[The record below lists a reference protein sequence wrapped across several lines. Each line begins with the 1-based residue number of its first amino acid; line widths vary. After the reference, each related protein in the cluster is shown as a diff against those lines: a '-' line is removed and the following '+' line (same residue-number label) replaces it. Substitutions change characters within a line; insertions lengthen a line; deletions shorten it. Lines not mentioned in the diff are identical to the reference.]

1 MVILPLLSLLVSAAL
16 TVATVRRYRERRRT
30 HELIWSATFA
40 SFALA
45 AGCEVAGQLWG
56 WSPLT
61 ARLYY
66 LAGATMSVGFL
77 AVGTLYLLAPRQI
90 AYAGLVVALVQTTAA
105 ILLVWRAPVDPA
117 LLAAEGWRALEKN
130 GELTALAITVNSLG
144 TAIVVGGALLSAWL
158 LWSGHGPAGRAAG
171 VALIGVGT
179 LVVAMGGTLTRLGQH
194 EYLYAAMAPGLILI
208 FAGYLLANARR
219 PSPDVGGA
227 AVVEATRVTG
237 AAT

>member
-1 MVILPLLSLLVSAAL
+1 LLVSVAL
-16 TVATVRRYRERRRT
+16 AVATMRRYRARRRT

-90 AYAGLVVALVQTTAA
+90 AVAGLIVALVQTTAA
-105 ILLVWRAPVDPA
+105 LLLVWRAPVDHA
-117 LLAAEGWRALEKN
+117 LLASEGWRALEKN
-130 GELTALAITVNSLG
+130 GELTTLAITVNSLG

-158 LWSGHGPAGRAAG
+158 LWSGRGPGGHAAG
-171 VALIGVGT
+171 VALIGFGT
-179 LVVAMGGTLTRLGQH
+179 LVVAMGGTLTRLGRH
-194 EYLYAAMAPGLILI
+194 EYLYAAMAPGLALI
-208 FAGYLLANARR
+208 FGGYLLANARR
-219 PSPDVGGA
+219 PSLADSGPVGVA
-227 AVVEATRVTG
+227 ATG
-237 AAT
+237 AAGTAG

>member
-1 MVILPLLSLLVSAAL
+1 MVVLPLLSLLVSAAL
-16 TVATVRRYRERRRT
+16 VAATMRRYRARRRT
-30 HELIWSATFA
+30 HELVWSATFA

-90 AYAGLVVALVQTTAA
+90 ALAGLIVALVQTTAA
-105 ILLVWRAPVDPA
+105 LLLVWRAPVDPV
-117 LLAAEGWRALEKN
+117 LLGAEGWRALEKN

-144 TAIVVGGALLSAWL
+144 TAIVVGGALISAWL
-158 LWSGHGPAGRAAG
+158 LWSGRGPGRRAAG
-171 VALIGVGT
+171 VALIGFGT
-179 LVVAMGGTLTRLGQH
+179 LVVAMGGTLTRLGRH
-194 EYLYAAMAPGLILI
+194 EYLYAAMAPGLALI
-208 FAGYLLANARR
+208 FAGYLLANAPRSAPADGR
-219 PSPDVGGA
+219 PVSVA
-227 AVVEATRVTG
+227 AAD
-237 AAT
+237 AAGSAP